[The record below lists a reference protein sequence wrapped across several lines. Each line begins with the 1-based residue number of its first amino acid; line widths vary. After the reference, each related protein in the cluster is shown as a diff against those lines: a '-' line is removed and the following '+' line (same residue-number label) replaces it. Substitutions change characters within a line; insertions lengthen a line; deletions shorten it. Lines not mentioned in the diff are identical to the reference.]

1 MQSNLEI
8 MENSDF
14 EDLVLPSKQTKLAEM
29 EIFDIKGEP
38 FEFYEEKKTTF
49 FESVQ
54 VGKKQHKLKIE
65 ETILKLY
72 DELDREKYENG
83 E

>member
-1 MQSNLEI
+1 MDMQSNLEI
-8 MENSDF
+8 MENSEF

-54 VGKKQHKLKIE
+54 VGKKQ
-65 ETILKLY
+65 TILKLY
-72 DELDREKYENG
+72 DELDGEKYENG